1 VKESCIPMLWRALA
15 LWLFAVALASCTSG
29 GTIADMVPHALG
41 GLPKNAPP
49 RPGTPEYEDYRKRIE
64 GQTDPKTEPMRL
76 DAPTAG
82 QQN

>member
-1 VKESCIPMLWRALA
+1 MKESCIPMLWRALA
-15 LWLFAVALASCTSG
+15 LGLFAVALASCTSG
-29 GTIADMVPHALG
+29 GIIADMVPHALG

-64 GQTDPKTEPMRL
+64 GQTDPKTEPMR
-76 DAPTAG
+76 PTAG